1 MEEIPE
7 LVVMIVSHGELMAGD
22 LNPLNDLTAKQ
33 YNELREFLIEATNA
47 QTRVEIR

>member
-1 MEEIPE
+1 MKEIPE
-7 LVVMIVSHGELMAGD
+7 LVVMIISHGELMPGD
-22 LNPLNDLTAKQ
+22 FNPLNNLTAKQ